1 MEMVVSVVM
10 TLLYGVMDGENKTI
24 RSLLPMEYMSKM
36 WKKSLSVLLMVYL
49 LATSGPKVYLHD
61 LRGHGICEDV
71 GFLSSKL
78 APRIMSGL
86 IPNCMNTHAVNRASV
101 S

>member
-36 WKKSLSVLLMVYL
+36 WKKVALCFIDGV
-49 LATSGPKVYLHD
+49 
-61 LRGHGICEDV
+61 
-71 GFLSSKL
+71 
-78 APRIMSGL
+78 
-86 IPNCMNTHAVNRASV
+86 SV
-101 S
+101 SDFGAESISARFEGPRYL